1 MDTTG
6 RIFGAAATKHFE
18 SASTSERNQR
28 AAEQRV
34 RVAASPLICLWGHG
48 GGESGTMGDPSE
60 FHLRRCSRR
69 RASWSRCSRCWVF
82 RAAELGAA
90 ATAAAFFRTQLS
102 GARAR
107 VAWRVAW
114 RVPSP

>member
-34 RVAASPLICLWGHG
+34 RVAIGTG
-48 GGESGTMGDPSE
+48 GGYMFVEGNPAPTFKFYKGATI
-60 FHLRRCSRR
+60 CQ
-69 RASWSRCSRCWVF
+69 
-82 RAAELGAA
+82 EL
-90 ATAAAFFRTQLS
+90 
-102 GARAR
+102 
-107 VAWRVAW
+107 
-114 RVPSP
+114 